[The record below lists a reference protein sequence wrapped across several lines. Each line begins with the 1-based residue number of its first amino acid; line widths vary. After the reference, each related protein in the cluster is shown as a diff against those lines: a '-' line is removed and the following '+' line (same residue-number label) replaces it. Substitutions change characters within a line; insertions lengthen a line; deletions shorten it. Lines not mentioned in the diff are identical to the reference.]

1 MTDTDVYRIMESLLL
16 YCGIS
21 LETHCRVAEAT
32 LSGAWMMGNAFAFSG
47 DLNRALNAAN
57 RVFQLLE
64 RSTRESSFL
73 KMYSVFFLFLFDV
86 FWFSTGGQGL
96 MQTKL

>member
-1 MTDTDVYRIMESLLL
+1 MESLLL
-16 YCGIS
+16 YCGMS
-21 LETHCRVAEAT
+21 LENYCRVAEAT

-64 RSTRESSFL
+64 R
-73 KMYSVFFLFLFDV
+73 
-86 FWFSTGGQGL
+86 
-96 MQTKL
+96 